1 MALFRKQGC
10 SMKLMLCLGVLIATL
25 TLPAAAQDIT
35 GQWQGVIKTPNKDLR
50 VIVKIT
56 KDDAKLQGMFYS
68 IDQPQAPPFRATGT
82 RFEGGTLTFGI
93 DLIGGKYEGKL
104 GGDGKTIN
112 GTWTQ
117 GQTPLPLVLT
127 RATTET
133 AWEIPAPPP
142 PPKLMAPDADPS
154 FEVATIKPNPSGNS
168 GLQQLTVNG
177 RNFRIRNGSLGDLIG
192 FAYAVQTKQIVNGPD
207 WMDSDRYDIDAVP
220 DKEGQPSPAQ
230 LRVMVQKLLAE
241 RFGLKTHTEKRDLPA
256 FVLAEAKTGV
266 KITPTQM
273 NGPLP
278 GFGMSPGEGGLRM
291 NVMNGTMDE
300 FTGFLQMIIVD
311 RPVVNHTELKG
322 RYDFH
327 VTFTP
332 DESQFHGHPPNLAR
346 PPAAAAA
353 SDPATPTTESAAN
366 LFEAMQQQ
374 AGLRLSPEK
383 TAVDVVV
390 IDHVEKPSA
399 N

>member
-1 MALFRKQGC
+1 MK
-10 SMKLMLCLGVLIATL
+10 KLMLCLGVLFAML

-35 GQWQGVIKTPNKDLR
+35 GQWQGVIKTPNRDLR

-56 KDDAKLQGMFYS
+56 KDDAKLQAMFYS

-104 GGDGKTIN
+104 SGDGKSIA

-117 GQTPLPLVLT
+117 GPTPLPLNLI
-127 RATTET
+127 RATPEI

-168 GLQQLTVNG
+168 GLQGLTLNG
-177 RNFRIRNGSLGDLIG
+177 RNFRVRNGSVLDLIG
-192 FAYAVQTKQIVNGPD
+192 FAYDVQAKQIANAPD
-207 WMDSDRYDIDAVP
+207 WGNSDRYDIDGLP
-220 DKEGQPSPAQ
+220 DKEGTPSPAQ
-230 LRVMVQKLLAE
+230 LRIMIRKLLVE
-241 RFGLKTHTEKRDLPA
+241 RFGLKVHEEKRDMPA
-256 FVLAEAKTGV
+256 FVLTEAKMGA
-266 KITPTQM
+266 KLSPTQL
-273 NGPLP
+273 NLPLP
-278 GFGMSPGEGGLRM
+278 GLGISPGEGGIRL
-291 NVMNGTMDE
+291 NIANGTLDD
-300 FTGFLQMIIVD
+300 FAGFLQMIVLD

-332 DESQFHGHPPNLAR
+332 DDSQFHGHPPNMAR
-346 PPAAAAA
+346 PPAASAAA
-353 SDPATPTTESAAN
+353 SDPATPAAESAAN

-383 TAVDVVV
+383 AAVDVVV